1 MSRVRDLRRA
11 DAGFSLVE
19 VMVALVLFALVCAA
33 VIPVFIV
40 GAKAA
45 VSTRL
50 ETQAKNLAQQRVEAM
65 RQLSYHVD
73 RQNGPFVDLLDFYY
87 PDRVAAVGTGQGW
100 VAETSTARLPGE
112 PTAGAFY
119 RTVIDPVP
127 GEPHFSQVVATQFLT
142 LNRAPVS
149 ASMFPAYTSQTA
161 GVDGPASSFLGVT
174 VITTWTDGT
183 QARSSEVFTQIA
195 DEGRD
200 DSLVVAQ
207 SRVTTLR
214 VESAGP
220 APSLNVLTAEAG
232 SVSTDGRTSDGSTA
246 SVEAVAGRATR
257 LGNAAVEAAQATALS
272 PGGPQPNIAS
282 EPDRAADAA
291 CGYAAFGRSRV
302 ERVTSTIVDGV
313 PFVPADVGLSDTPAN
328 RTSSALLASAGG
340 ACGAFWF
347 SNLSDPVDAP
357 SDPRLQLVDV
367 LPLVSVPDPGGI
379 APVVEGSAWLNAT
392 SATATPRF
400 VRAGAAGSTATP
412 VDLFRTLYSGTEPL
426 LRIRLVAASIECDS
440 RVADAEASY
449 RVVIDYRRFDG
460 VRVPI
465 GDFSWSAASVPS
477 TDPLASIDLSTYAVG
492 TFGTE
497 VLTLADYVG
506 SWSLGTTLQESSN
519 GLASLDAALRITTT
533 PLRGVADPTSSVG
546 ISLGSLTCVA
556 DDNR

>member
-1 MSRVRDLRRA
+1 VSRVRDLRRA
-11 DAGFSLVE
+11 DGGFSLVE

-33 VIPVFIV
+33 VIPVFVV

-50 ETQAKNLAQQRVEAM
+50 ETQGKNLAQQRVESM
-65 RQLSYHVD
+65 RQLAYHVD
-73 RQNGPFVDLLDFYY
+73 RQNGPFVDLLDYYY
-87 PDRVAAVGTGQGW
+87 PNRVAAAGTGEGW

-127 GEPHFSQVVATQFLT
+127 GEPRFSQVVATQFLT

-149 ASMFPAYTSQTA
+149 ASMFTAYDSQTA

-232 SVSTDGRTSDGSTA
+232 SVSSDGRTSDGSTA

-257 LGNAAVEAAQATALS
+257 QGNADVEAAHATALS
-272 PGGPQPNIAS
+272 PGGSQPNIANE
-282 EPDRAADAA
+282 EPVRAAVAT

-302 ERVTSTIVDGV
+302 DRVTSTIVDGV
-313 PFVPADVGLSDTPAN
+313 PFVPADVGLSATPAN
-328 RTSSALLASAGG
+328 RSSSALLASAGG
-340 ACGAFWF
+340 DCGAFWF
-347 SNLSDPVDAP
+347 SNLSDPSFP
-357 SDPRLQLVDV
+357 SDPRLQLVDI
-367 LPLVSVPDPGGI
+367 LPLVSVPDPGGS

-392 SATATPRF
+392 SETATPRF

-412 VDLFRTLYSGTEPL
+412 VDLFRTLYSEMEPL
-426 LRIRLVAASIECDS
+426 LRIQLVGASIECDS

-477 TDPLASIDLSTYAVG
+477 MDPLAGLDLSTYIVDQTG
-492 TFGTE
+492 
-497 VLTLADYVG
+497 LTLADYIG

-533 PLRGVADPTSSVG
+533 PLRGSTDPTSSVG